1 MSRSLNKVTLIGNLG
16 NDPEVRSTTG
26 GNRVATFSLATSRSW
41 NDASGTKQEKT
52 EWHRCVVWNTKS
64 SQLADIVEKYVKKGD
79 KLYVEGRIEY
89 RQWQDKDGQ
98 TRYSTEINVRELIML
113 GGGSGGGRSGADA
126 DSEAANGTR
135 ARAGSAAKAKAGGG
149 DDFED
154 FPGALADEDDDL
166 PFCRRVSGK
175 RTGGAPAKER
185 HPFSFSGVS
194 RSVRGQHVQPLLVQ
208 RQPDREV
215 RSRADR
221 DRSGAGQLRAGQQSR
236 DDVDAAANRD
246 VLGNRERL
254 GATSEDGAEPA
265 SARARRAHEDVRLG
279 ERLVLE
285 LDRRRLVRLRI
296 DVGDRTIAMTRREG
310 DEGGED
316 ERVPGARGVKRES
329 GHEDP
334 RE

>member
-41 NDASGTKQEKT
+41 NDASGAKQEKT

-113 GGGSGGGRSGADA
+113 GGGAGGGGRGGSDF
-126 DSEAANGTR
+126 DSEASNGRPR
-135 ARAGSAAKAKAGGG
+135 AAAPAKAKSNAGG

-166 PFCRRVSGK
+166 PF
-175 RTGGAPAKER
+175 
-185 HPFSFSGVS
+185 
-194 RSVRGQHVQPLLVQ
+194 
-208 RQPDREV
+208 
-215 RSRADR
+215 
-221 DRSGAGQLRAGQQSR
+221 
-236 DDVDAAANRD
+236 
-246 VLGNRERL
+246 
-254 GATSEDGAEPA
+254 
-265 SARARRAHEDVRLG
+265 
-279 ERLVLE
+279 
-285 LDRRRLVRLRI
+285 
-296 DVGDRTIAMTRREG
+296 
-310 DEGGED
+310 
-316 ERVPGARGVKRES
+316 
-329 GHEDP
+329 
-334 RE
+334 